1 MTLAVLRTAIA
12 VVAASAI
19 ALPPASG
26 ILHARAEIVAD
37 ARLRWRLLGRPRI
50 FRRHGDIVG
59 GRLRFGI
66 QMLGMFRVFGVKLV
80 EVI

>member
-1 MTLAVLRTAIA
+1 MRERKSLRTRACVGGCPA
-12 VVAASAI
+12 GRGFSA
-19 ALPPASG
+19 
-26 ILHARAEIVAD
+26 
-37 ARLRWRLLGRPRI
+37 
-50 FRRHGDIVG
+50 RHGDIVR